1 MTGRRVATTLMLAT
15 AAFGSPTMAWAE
27 LSKEVCDG
35 LRAEKGRL
43 EAAGVAQAMEK
54 GPEWAKANLG
64 ADRLRQIQRYI
75 EVGEGLTFRC
85 ERPRA
90 QDAKLDEDDDAPAP
104 AAPAAAAPVKPK
116 PTPGAP
122 AKAAAPK
129 APAVAAP
136 AAETPEKPKPK
147 PKPKVNDAFVPPAK
161 SPATGG
167 LDGQAARQGSGTT
180 Q

>member
-1 MTGRRVATTLMLAT
+1 MTARRVATTLLLAT
-15 AAFGSPTMAWAE
+15 TVFGTPTMARAE

-35 LRAEKGRL
+35 LRAEKARL
-43 EAAGVAQAMEK
+43 EAAGVPQAMEK
-54 GPEWAKANLG
+54 GPDWAKANLG
-64 ADRLRQIQRYI
+64 TDRLRQIQRYI

-104 AAPAAAAPVKPK
+104 AAPATAAPVRPK
-116 PTPGAP
+116 TAPAAP

-136 AAETPEKPKPK
+136 AAEAAEKPKPK
-147 PKPKVNDAFVPPAK
+147 PKPKANDAFVPPAK
-161 SPATGG
+161 SPANGG
-167 LDGQAARQGSGTT
+167 LDGQAARQGGATT

>member
-1 MTGRRVATTLMLAT
+1 V
-15 AAFGSPTMAWAE
+15 FGTPTMARAE

-35 LRAEKGRL
+35 LRAEKARL
-43 EAAGVAQAMEK
+43 EATGVPQAMEK
-54 GPEWAKANLG
+54 GPDWAKANLG

-85 ERPRA
+85 ERSRA
-90 QDAKLDEDDDAPAP
+90 QDAKLDEDDDAPA
-104 AAPAAAAPVKPK
+104 APATAAPVKPK
-116 PTPGAP
+116 TAPAAP

-136 AAETPEKPKPK
+136 AAEAAEKPKPK
-147 PKPKVNDAFVPPAK
+147 PKPKANDAFVPPAK
-161 SPATGG
+161 SPASGG
-167 LDGQAARQGSGTT
+167 LDGQATRQGGATT